1 MKRKRRWDESA
12 RGQLHMTAIPFL
24 LRILFSPHFPSP
36 ISEWLLTD
44 VACCLL
50 PRPFIRGCFHE
61 NAREIDHGCQIAA
74 WTRWRA
80 VRLREVGACGK
91 GREEKMG
98 LRRASE

>member
-44 VACCLL
+44 VARCLL
-50 PRPFIRGCFHE
+50 PRPFI
-61 NAREIDHGCQIAA
+61 AA
-74 WTRWRA
+74 VFMRTPFGRFSAFRNRA
-80 VRLREVGACGK
+80 K
-91 GREEKMG
+91 TSK
-98 LRRASE
+98 RRSHQF